1 MNYIAYNLWA
11 FEDCAARRALFDYL
25 VQQGKPI
32 AAEDVP
38 AVLAKVDDL
47 LSAATEFQIT
57 MEDRIRDA
65 RDNLN
70 RLADLCYDMALYEDG
85 EFLARA
91 DALITATKKDLDY
104 DHTEQQ

>member
-1 MNYIAYNLWA
+1 
-11 FEDCAARRALFDYL
+11 
-25 VQQGKPI
+25 
-32 AAEDVP
+32 
-38 AVLAKVDDL
+38 
-47 LSAATEFQIT
+47 
-57 MEDRIRDA
+57 MEERTRDA

-70 RLADLCYDMALYEDG
+70 RLADLCYDMG

>member
-11 FEDCAARRALFDYL
+11 FEDCAARRALFDHL

-57 MEDRIRDA
+57 MEERIRDA

-70 RLADLCYDMALYEDG
+70 RLADLCYDMG